1 VEHEP
6 FECGLR
12 GKAGTGTRI
21 IRTNRRQWRR
31 LDCGE
36 AHFAAVG
43 QSEGLAIDDV
53 CDLAPDNVWAGAICG
68 RAERRRALL
77 SAGRESR
84 ECGGSEPT
92 RRICASIEL
101 HDASSPPVAGRS
113 I

>member
-1 VEHEP
+1 VRP
-6 FECGLR
+6 R